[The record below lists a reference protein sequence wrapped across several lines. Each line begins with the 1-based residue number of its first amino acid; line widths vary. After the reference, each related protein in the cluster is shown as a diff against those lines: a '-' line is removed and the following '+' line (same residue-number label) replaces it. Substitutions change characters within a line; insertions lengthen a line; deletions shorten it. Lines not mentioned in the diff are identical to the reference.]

1 MALFS
6 YTFLSEIGKSCLSGF
21 LLIIINFDT
30 EIVME
35 EFSSVRNIFREP
47 VISDIN

>member
-6 YTFLSEIGKSCLSGF
+6 YAFLSEIEKSCLSGF

-30 EIVME
+30 QIVME
-35 EFSSVRNIFREP
+35 EFSLVRTIFREP
-47 VISDIN
+47 VISDLN